1 MSRLVIIPLCLTLM
15 LMAIACEKPAAQ
27 RSRATSTAPSVSVVH
42 PSRGTVSR
50 TITLPGD
57 LAGFYQSALYSK
69 VTGYLKSI
77 YVDKGDAV
85 KAGQVLAVI
94 EVPELDQQLT
104 RARTNLEVQRITYE
118 RLEGVWKSDPR
129 LVARQDVDIAKGKFD
144 EARANVDELMAMD
157 SYRRIIAP
165 FDGVIT
171 ERFVD
176 PGALI
181 HAGGQQSVAA
191 PMQGAARPGGS
202 AAPVVSVARLD
213 KLRVYVYVP
222 QGQVSAIRAGMPATI
237 EVQGLHGKRFEGTVV
252 RFAHS
257 LDLATRTMLT
267 EVDLDNPKNELF
279 PGMYAQVTLM
289 LEDHADALRVPAS
302 ALGGADRNK
311 VLVVKDGRIAEVPVG
326 VGIVDDH
333 YAEITS
339 GLTNTALVVA
349 AFNNNW
355 SDGEPVKYDLAEKG
369 MPAFVATAE

>member
-1 MSRLVIIPLCLTLM
+1 MSRLKVIPLCLTLM
-15 LMAIACEKPAAQ
+15 LAGIACEKPAG
-27 RSRATSTAPSVSVVH
+27 RERRTATPPPSVGVVH

-57 LAGFYQSALYSK
+57 LVGFYQSALYSK

-144 EARANVDELMAMD
+144 EAKANVDELMAMD
-157 SYRRIIAP
+157 SYRRIVAP

-222 QGQVSAIRAGMPATI
+222 QGQVGAIRAGMPATI
-237 EVQGLHGKRFEGTVV
+237 DVQGLHGKHFEGTVV

-267 EVDLDNPKNELF
+267 EVDLDNPKNQLF

-302 ALGGADRNK
+302 ALGGAGRNK

-339 GLTNTALVVA
+339 GLANTALVVT

-355 SDGEPVKYDLAEKG
+355 ADGEPVEYDLADNHT
-369 MPAFVATAE
+369 PAFVATAE

>member
-1 MSRLVIIPLCLTLM
+1 MKRNIILLICFLLVVV
-15 LMAIACEKPAAQ
+15 AVACEN
-27 RSRATSTAPSVSVVH
+27 SRDNQKLATPHVPKVTVVH
-42 PSRGTVSR
+42 PSRGDMSR
-50 TITLPGD
+50 SITLPGD
-57 LAGFYQSALYSK
+57 LVGFYQSALYAK

-77 YVDKGDAV
+77 TVDKGDAV

-94 EVPELDQQLT
+94 EVPELDQQLS

-118 RLEGVWKSDPR
+118 RLAGVWKSDPR
-129 LVARQDVDIAKGKFD
+129 LVARQDVDIAKGKYD
-144 EARANVDELMAMD
+144 EAKANVDELLAMD
-157 SYRRIIAP
+157 SYRRIVAP

-202 AAPVVSVARLD
+202 AAPVLSIARLD

-222 QGQVSAIRAGMPATI
+222 QGQVGAIREGMPVTI
-237 EVQGLHGKRFEGTVV
+237 DVQGLHGKHFSGTVV

-267 EVDLDNPKNELF
+267 EVDLDNPGHELY
-279 PGMYAQVTLM
+279 PGMYAQVTLT
-289 LEDHADALRVPAS
+289 LESHPDALRVPAG
-302 ALGGADRNK
+302 AVGGINHDK
-311 VLVVKDGRIAEVPVG
+311 VLVVKDGRIVEVPIA
-326 VGIVDDH
+326 VGIVDNR

-339 GLTNTALVVA
+339 GLSKTSLVVNGFANTWAQGQAVKYELADSDARALVA
-349 AFNNNW
+349 A
-355 SDGEPVKYDLAEKG
+355 AE
-369 MPAFVATAE
+369 